1 MSDINQWSA
10 FTAWGEVQA
19 VIEAF
24 TDEYPR
30 SHWGPGHIVIE
41 DYNLYDE
48 HIQWCITLIEI
59 TLTYRNFSGDLSA
72 FLLRDIETV
81 SDMDWYEGDQGFP
94 TDELEATK
102 LFLEHL
108 LLIPESVRILYTG
121 DWMNEA

>member
-1 MSDINQWSA
+1 MSNDQWST
-10 FTAWGEVQA
+10 FTTWEEVQA
-19 VIEAF
+19 VIDAF

-59 TLTYRNFSGDLSA
+59 VLTHRSNGNLSTFSP
-72 FLLRDIETV
+72 REIKTV

-94 TDELEATK
+94 TRELEATK

-108 LLIPESVRILYTG
+108 LLMPESVRILYTG